1 VSISRIKYQ
10 YQDNDK
16 EGNQNCQAY
25 HANAEIAKLK
35 YQYQDIKY
43 QHQDKV
49 GRRNCSAYHANAEI
63 AKLARLIMQMLKLPS
78 SSINIKML

>member
-25 HANAEIAKLK
+25 HANAEIAKL
-35 YQYQDIKY
+35 
-43 QHQDKV
+43 
-49 GRRNCSAYHANAEI
+49 
-63 AKLARLIMQMLKLPS
+63 ARLIMQMLKLPS
-78 SSINIKML
+78 SSINIKISSINIKTR